1 MKALLS
7 KLRLPVIQAP
17 MAGHGWTSALAGAV
31 ANVGCVGSLGF
42 AYSTPPAIEDD
53 LKAARSLAP
62 KGVLHA
68 NFFVYKDP
76 PSSAFANEVEATNAL
91 KDLPFCK
98 EHNIQF
104 EIPRKPYF
112 PDLMTQLEPIWKFKP
127 QLLSFH
133 FGIPS
138 AEIISQAKRLGILVG
153 ITATSVK
160 EMILIHN
167 AGADFVI
174 AQGIEAGGH
183 RGIMDNFTSTSS
195 STNEN
200 ELADENLSL
209 ETLIVSIKPHCKLP
223 IIAAG
228 GIMTGY
234 DISRMLNIGVS
245 GVQMGTAFLTCTE
258 SGTSPAHRR
267 FLLEGKKDTTFTK
280 HFSGRKARGLKNEF
294 IEKMLNKPFL
304 PFPVQNFMTGSM
316 RKKAKELNNG
326 EYESM
331 WAGSRYREC
340 RNVSAAELINQLE
353 LEYKEANK

>member
-17 MAGHGWTSALAGAV
+17 MAGGPSTLALAGAV
-31 ANVGCVGSLGF
+31 ASSGCVGSLGF
-42 AYSTPPAIEDD
+42 AYSTPQTIESE
-53 LKAARSLAP
+53 LRATRELAP
-62 KGVLHA
+62 NGILHA

-98 EHNIQF
+98 ENDIKF

-138 AEIISQAKRLGILVG
+138 SEVLSQAKRLGILVG

-160 EMILIHN
+160 EMILIQN
-167 AGADFVI
+167 AGADFII

-195 STNEN
+195 STKEN

-228 GIMTGY
+228 GMMTGY
-234 DISRMLNIGVS
+234 DISRMLNNGVS
-245 GVQMGTAFLTCTE
+245 GIQMGTAFLTCSE
-258 SGTSPAHRR
+258 SGASESHRR
-267 FLLEGKKDTTFTK
+267 YLLERKKDTTFTK
-280 HFSGRKARGLKNEF
+280 HVSGRKARGLKNEF
-294 IEKMLNKPFL
+294 IEKMLNKPVL
-304 PFPVQNFMTGSM
+304 PFPVQNIVTGPM

-340 RNVSAAELINQLE
+340 RDLSAKELIDQLE
-353 LEYKEANK
+353 SEFKEANQ